1 MLQFP
6 NLSVDHYEILDAIN
20 DNISK
25 LSRINKNL
33 LLLSKIENDSYQET
47 ELISIEAALNKNIEF
62 FKEQALAKK
71 IQIQTNYE
79 SDSVVKA
86 NAVLLDILISNL
98 FLNAVKYNLDNGI
111 IRISIENKKLTFE
124 NSGYPKPLR
133 KEVLFARFSR
143 QHLNENSTGLGLS
156 IVKKI
161 ADLYQWKIAY
171 CYSAGFHRFEIN
183 I

>member
-1 MLQFP
+1 MNCKHLWQY
-6 NLSVDHYEILDAIN
+6 LKQ
-20 DNISK
+20 K

-86 NAVLLDILISNL
+86 NAVLVDILISNL
-98 FLNAVKYNLDNGI
+98 FLNL
-111 IRISIENKKLTFE
+111 ISK
-124 NSGYPKPLR
+124 
-133 KEVLFARFSR
+133 
-143 QHLNENSTGLGLS
+143 
-156 IVKKI
+156 
-161 ADLYQWKIAY
+161 
-171 CYSAGFHRFEIN
+171 
-183 I
+183 